1 MNVLREAKVKY
12 YQLDTKIFL
21 DNKKLWK
28 AVKLSFSGK
37 VNHANANLFAD
48 NDAKEIASSNYQAL
62 LLDKNQ
68 IGDPVVKAIEKY
80 KYHPSI
86 KRIKQHNI
94 ISEKFNFKETSINE
108 IVHQLLIFN
117 ASKVAL

>member
-37 VNHANANLFAD
+37 VNRANANLFAD